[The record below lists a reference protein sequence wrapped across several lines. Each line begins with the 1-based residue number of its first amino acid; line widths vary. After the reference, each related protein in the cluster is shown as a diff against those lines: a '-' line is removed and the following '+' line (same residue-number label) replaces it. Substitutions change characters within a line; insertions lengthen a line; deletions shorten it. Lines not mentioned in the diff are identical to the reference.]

1 MYSINKKYSSSMS
14 IKESLII
21 SVSSVS
27 GSGGSASS
35 AYSSSDKKDKD
46 SDSTEEGLK
55 VNICNCKKTCNIN
68 TSCCT
73 TNSCEKKSNCC
84 DKYTELKPLCI
95 ESLFNT
101 SECSRYENALSKAKI
116 SRNSFFSAKAL
127 KSSLTLLV

>member
-1 MYSINKKYSSSMS
+1 MYSINKKYSCSMS

-55 VNICNCKKTCNIN
+55 
-68 TSCCT
+68 
-73 TNSCEKKSNCC
+73 
-84 DKYTELKPLCI
+84 CI
-95 ESLFNT
+95 S
-101 SECSRYENALSKAKI
+101 I
-116 SRNSFFSAKAL
+116 
-127 KSSLTLLV
+127 